1 MMTTNDS
8 VHPVRRDD
16 QEILAR
22 LGEAKENNPELTEVV
37 DLQHDLLEAQM
48 QVQVDLAAPQYS
60 AEEAQAR
67 FGQGVPLLRPQEMA
81 LDWEAF
87 SILYGQVCQITA
99 EHRPDLSAQ
108 FGDLLTLLDDNP
120 ARVRALVAT
129 YLEEGNLMATGLG
142 RETESEE
149 EREQKELLTFVFN
162 HALQPFLKAYA
173 DVLVPLIEQSV
184 DTRWDKFWRRGR
196 CPICGGE
203 PDLAYLDDEAGSR
216 HLVCS
221 RCDSQWLYPRVKCPF
236 CDTSEPHKLSY
247 YPSEDDVYRVYVCQN
262 CQRYLK
268 VIDLRRAGRRVLFP
282 VERVTTI
289 NLDVAV
295 REEGYR

>member
-1 MMTTNDS
+1 MTIDDS

-37 DLQHDLLEAQM
+37 DLQHDLFEAQM
-48 QVQVDLAAPQYS
+48 QVHVDLAAPQYS

-67 FGQGVPLLRPQEMA
+67 FNQGVPLLRPQEME

-87 SILYGQVCQITA
+87 SILYKQICRIAA
-99 EHRPDLSAQ
+99 EHRPDLSDQ
-108 FGDLLTLLDDNP
+108 LEGFFTLLADDPN
-120 ARVRALVAT
+120 RVRALVTT
-129 YLEEGNLMATGLG
+129 YLEQGNLMATGAG
-142 RETESEE
+142 QDQEGVE
-149 EREQKELLTFVFN
+149 EREQRELLAFVFN
-162 HALQPFLKAYA
+162 RALHPFLKAYA
-173 DVLVPLIEQSV
+173 DVLVPSIERSV
-184 DTRWDKFWRRGR
+184 DTNWGKLWRRGR

-203 PDLAYLDDEAGSR
+203 PDLAFLDGQAGAR

-221 RCDSQWLYPRVKCPF
+221 RCDTQWLYIRVRCPF
-236 CDTSEPHKLSY
+236 CDTSEPNKLSY
-247 YPSEDDVYRVYVCQN
+247 YPSKDDVYRVYVCEN

-268 VIDLRRAGRRVLFP
+268 AVDLRRARRRVLFP
-282 VERVTTI
+282 VERITTVD
-289 NLDVAV
+289 LDLAA